1 MWTTW
6 NFFFAEPP
14 YKFQVKFIF
23 TLTPQPPMYK
33 CFMSPHKSLF
43 CMETNSFRGTW
54 NGFYTLSN
62 KKHKDKLMD
71 MCVLTKCKRLE
82 SSVDSLV
89 PSTYFD
95 CSFHKVGVKYF
106 SFNFN
111 ILLYKFGWRFN
122 STCLGLKMG
131 FNHFLRY
138 FWCWRNMLFLLKILV
153 LADHCCFHCI
163 VSRVGYVYWC
173 LSFVVSHVGCTFWC
187 FSCVVSC
194 SIWESACGPFAGY

>member
-95 CSFHKVGVKYF
+95 CSFHKVGVTYF

-111 ILLYKFGWRFN
+111 ILLCKFAWCALIQLAMASKWA
-122 STCLGLKMG
+122 STTSSETFDVGVTCCLCWK
-131 FNHFLRY
+131 FL
-138 FWCWRNMLFLLKILV
+138 F
-153 LADHCCFHCI
+153 
-163 VSRVGYVYWC
+163 
-173 LSFVVSHVGCTFWC
+173 
-187 FSCVVSC
+187 
-194 SIWESACGPFAGY
+194 